1 MNTKSPA
8 FSWLAGLVILL
19 VLGLAC
25 NIQATAVPDEP
36 SEEAPPPD
44 VEEPVAAPPTE
55 EQAVEEQAAEEQA
68 EEQAE
73 EMPATP
79 EPLPTSP
86 PRPPSQAG
94 PLIQP
99 ENLVYAGAFRLPE
112 GPEELGWMYSGE
124 ALTYYPGGDPDGP
137 ADGYPGS
144 LFGTGHNWNQY
155 ISEISIP
162 APVVSPNG
170 NVDELNTATTLQP
183 FQNVRGDLFDHLE
196 FELPR
201 VGLEYLPRQG
211 EQSSDKLHFCWGQH
225 MQETET
231 GSTHG
236 WCELDLAN
244 PQTAGVWRIGGLV
257 NYVTNDYLFAIPEE
271 WAEANTP
278 GMLLGTGRFRD
289 GGQGARGPSLI
300 AYGPWNEGNPPA
312 PGATLPAVPLLL
324 YTAYDA
330 EDDHTLDGYHEAD
343 EWSGGAWPTAGEKSA
358 VVFAGTKGF
367 GECWYGF
374 ADGTVW
380 PDEPPYP
387 EIPPPPNDDRGW
399 WSSSFAG
406 QILFYDP
413 ADLAAVAR
421 GDMEPWQPQPYATLN
436 IDDYLFNVRSQ
447 QQKAHVGDAAFDR
460 ERGLLYIMEPLADE
474 DKSLIHV
481 WRIRE

>member
-1 MNTKSPA
+1 MNKRSPVCP
-8 FSWLAGLVILL
+8 WLAGLMVLL
-19 VLGLAC
+19 ALALAC
-25 NIQATAVPDEP
+25 NIRATAVPEEP
-36 SEEAPPPD
+36 LEEAPPPA
-44 VEEPVAAPPTE
+44 VEEPAELPAEEPAAQ
-55 EQAVEEQAAEEQA
+55 EQTVEEQA
-68 EEQAE
+68 EEG
-73 EMPATP
+73 PATP
-79 EPLPTSP
+79 EALPTSP
-86 PRPPSQAG
+86 PPPPSQAG

-99 ENLVYAGAFRLPE
+99 QDLVYEGAFRLPE
-112 GPEELGWMYSGE
+112 GPEEFGWMYSGE

-137 ADGYPGS
+137 ADNYPGS
-144 LFGTGHNWNQY
+144 LFGTGHDWNQY

-162 APVVSPNG
+162 VPVVSSNL
-170 NVDELNTATTLQP
+170 DELNTATTLQA
-183 FQNVRGDLFDHLE
+183 FQNIRGDLFDHLD

-211 EQSSDKLHFCWGQH
+211 EQTGDKLHFCWGQH

-231 GSTHG
+231 GPTHG
-236 WCELDLAN
+236 WSELDLSH
-244 PQTAGVWRIGGLV
+244 PQTAGAWRIGGLV

-271 WAEANTP
+271 WAQANTP

-300 AYGPWNEGNPPA
+300 AYGPWNEGDPPP

-324 YTAYDA
+324 YTPYDA
-330 EDDHTLDGYHEAD
+330 EDAFTLDGYHEAD
-343 EWSGGAWPTAGEKSA
+343 EWAGGAWLTAGEKSA
-358 VVFAGTKGF
+358 VVFVGTKGY
-367 GECWYGF
+367 GERWYGF

-380 PDEPPYP
+380 PEEPPYP

-399 WSSSFAG
+399 WSTTFVG

-421 GDMEPWQPQPYATLN
+421 GDMAPWQPQPYATLN
-436 IDDYLFNVRSQ
+436 IDDHLFHVRSE
-447 QQKAHVGDAAFDR
+447 QQKEHVGDAAFDR

-481 WRIRE
+481 WRIAK